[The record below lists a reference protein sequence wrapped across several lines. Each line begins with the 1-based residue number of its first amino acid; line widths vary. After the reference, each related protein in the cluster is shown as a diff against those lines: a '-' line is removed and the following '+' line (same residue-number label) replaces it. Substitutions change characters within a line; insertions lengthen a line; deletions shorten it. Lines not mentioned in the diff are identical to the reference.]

1 MYFCKVGVHKKRI
14 SFFLMSKRK
23 TKISEQD
30 LLELLRTKTEKG
42 FSVLYDNYSAAL
54 FGVVNKIVRSEE
66 IAADV
71 TQDAFVKIWKNL
83 DNYNSAKGTIFTW
96 MINVARNTAIDKIR
110 SQEYIQTRQNL
121 EIENYVGVIDNQNS
135 SSFNVDAIGL
145 QKIIEKLK
153 PEYRQLIDLVYFKGY
168 TQSEIAEEF
177 DIPLGTIKTRIKSAI
192 TSLRGYMSEI
202 VVLLLLQLFK

>member
-1 MYFCKVGVHKKRI
+1 
-14 SFFLMSKRK
+14 MSKRK

-30 LLELLRTKTEKG
+30 LLELLRTKSEKG

-83 DNYNSAKGTIFTW
+83 ENYNSAKGTIFTW

-121 EIENYVGVIDNQNS
+121 EIENYVGIIDNQNS

-145 QKIIEKLK
+145 RNVIEKLK
-153 PEYRQLIDLVYFKGY
+153 PEYKQLIDLVYFKGY
-168 TQSEIAEEF
+168 TQSEIADEF
-177 DIPLGTIKTRIKSAI
+177 GIPLGTIKTRIKSAI

-202 VVLLLLQLFK
+202 VVLLLLHLFK

>member
-1 MYFCKVGVHKKRI
+1 MGKRT
-14 SFFLMSKRK
+14 

-30 LLELLRTKTEKG
+30 LLELLKTKSEKG
-42 FSVLYDNYSAAL
+42 FSILYDNYSAAL
-54 FGVVNKIVRSEE
+54 FGVVNKIVKSEE

-83 DNYNSAKGTIFTW
+83 ENYNSAKGTIFTW

-121 EIENYVGVIDNQNS
+121 EIENYVGIIDNQNS
-135 SSFNVDAIGL
+135 ASFNVDAIGL
-145 QKIIEKLK
+145 RNIIEKLK
-153 PEYRQLIDLVYFKGY
+153 PEYKQLIDLVYFKGY
-168 TQSEIAEEF
+168 TQSEIADEF
-177 DIPLGTIKTRIKSAI
+177 GIPLGTIKTRIKSAI

-202 VVLLLLQLFK
+202 IIILLLHLFK

>member
-1 MYFCKVGVHKKRI
+1 
-14 SFFLMSKRK
+14 MSKRK

-30 LLELLRTKTEKG
+30 LLELLKTKTEKG

-54 FGVVNKIVRSEE
+54 FGVINRIVQSEE

-83 DNYNSAKGTIFTW
+83 ENYDAAKGTIFTW

-110 SQEYIQTRQNL
+110 SQEYLQTRKNL
-121 EIENYVGVIDNQNS
+121 EIESYTGVIDTENNS
-135 SSFNVDAIGL
+135 SLNIDAIGL
-145 QKIIEKLK
+145 KNLVDKLR
-153 PEYRQLIDLVYFKGY
+153 PEYKQLIDLVYYKGY

-177 DIPLGTIKTRIKSAI
+177 NIPLGTIKTRIKSAI
-192 TSLRGYMSEI
+192 TSLRSFMSEI
-202 VVLLLLQLFK
+202 IIVFLTLFLK

>member
-1 MYFCKVGVHKKRI
+1 
-14 SFFLMSKRK
+14 MSKRK

-30 LLELLRTKTEKG
+30 LLELLRTKSEKG

-54 FGVVNKIVRSEE
+54 FGVVNKVVKSEE

-121 EIENYVGVIDNQNS
+121 EIESYVGVIDHQNS

-145 QKIIEKLK
+145 QKIIDKLK

-202 VVLLLLQLFK
+202 IIILLLQLFN

>member
-1 MYFCKVGVHKKRI
+1 
-14 SFFLMSKRK
+14 MSKRK

-30 LLELLRTKTEKG
+30 LLELLKTKTEKG

-83 DNYNSAKGTIFTW
+83 ENYNSVKGTIFTW

-145 QKIIEKLK
+145 RNVIEKLK
-153 PEYRQLIDLVYFKGY
+153 PEYKQLIDLVYFKGY

-177 DIPLGTIKTRIKSAI
+177 GIPLGTIKTRIKSAI

-202 VVLLLLQLFK
+202 IVLVLVLLFK